1 MLMIIGDPGWAEID
15 NRRAY
20 DIPYSKNIDVRSSFD
35 PFDYYNWHLYEN
47 LFGGYTEY
55 IDKNNCGLCTYSRLS

>member
-47 LFGGYTEY
+47 LFGAELN
-55 IDKNNCGLCTYSRLS
+55 IDKSDKLCTCSRLF